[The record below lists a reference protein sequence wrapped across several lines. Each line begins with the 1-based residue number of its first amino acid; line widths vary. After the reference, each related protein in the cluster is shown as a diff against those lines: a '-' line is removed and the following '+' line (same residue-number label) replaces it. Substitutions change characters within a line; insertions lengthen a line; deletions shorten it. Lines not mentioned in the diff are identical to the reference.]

1 MARIIPCIWS
11 LLRFFTPA
19 DYIKYELYA
28 TFTKNDVTNC
38 IFALQSGIILL
49 MKFIQILFLIIFSAN
64 CTLAAIVD
72 CVPIDSKLYKN
83 ISILIDKKIIT
94 DYKTDFSGKVEISR
108 YDFADALIEPS
119 ERCISVS
126 MTQLGNE
133 LTPTQRRRS
142 ELFTN
147 ALSILK
153 PAEVNSVI
161 DALSSLNIELAND
174 IEQLS
179 PGLPARLT
187 DALRTIKADRTGFWQ
202 KIKNVSKFIA
212 DNVHLTIGSSTNDKL
227 SPIHF
232 SPADLSPGPTTMA
245 MTSSSHDGQPI
256 SFSVKTAT
264 SLEASLDIA
273 INRALLYGSLSS
285 IPSKNPIDTIIPDG
299 TGKAMVGV
307 KYDLGKIN
315 NFDIVGI
322 FEFHIMRTGE
332 SGNRELKTGAV
343 GGIGLKW

>member
-1 MARIIPCIWS
+1 MNYMQLLIKNNVINCNFS
-11 LLRFFTPA
+11 LL
-19 DYIKYELYA
+19 
-28 TFTKNDVTNC
+28 
-38 IFALQSGIILL
+38 SGIIFL
-49 MKFIQILFLIIFSAN
+49 MKLILFIFFILLTAN
-64 CTLAAIVD
+64 TSFAAIVD
-72 CVPIDSKLYKN
+72 FVPVDSKLYNN
-83 ISILIDKKIIT
+83 ILILIDKKIIT
-94 DYKTDFSGKVEISR
+94 DYKTDFTGRIEVSR

-119 ERCISVS
+119 ERCVSVS
-126 MTQLGNE
+126 LSQSGKDLN
-133 LTPTQRRRS
+133 PTQRRRS
-142 ELFTN
+142 ELMTN
-147 ALSILK
+147 ALSALK
-153 PAEVNSVI
+153 PIEANSVI
-161 DALSSLNIELAND
+161 DALSTLNNEFQND

-187 DALRTIKADRTGFWQ
+187 EALKIIKADRSGFWQ

-212 DNVHLTIGSSTNDKL
+212 DNVHLSIGSSNNNKL

-232 SPADLSPGPTTMA
+232 SPADLTIVPTTLA
-245 MTSSSHDGQPI
+245 MTSSSQENQPI
-256 SFSVKTAT
+256 SLSLKTAT

-285 IPSKNPIDTIIPDG
+285 IPSKNPIDAIIPDG

-307 KYDLGKIN
+307 KYDIGKIN